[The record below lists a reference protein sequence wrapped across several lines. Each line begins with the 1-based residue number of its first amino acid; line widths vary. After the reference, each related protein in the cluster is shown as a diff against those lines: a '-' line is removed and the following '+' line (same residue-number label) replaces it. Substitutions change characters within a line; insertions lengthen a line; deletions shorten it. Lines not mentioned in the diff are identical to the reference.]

1 MQRRKSLLGRSAG
14 IALTGF
20 LLIAAGGHGCAA
32 DDQRK
37 TAPVAGQTPS
47 GFTTL
52 ASAQLREMLR
62 QKDFY
67 LVNVHVPYQGEI
79 ENTDAFIPFDKVTA
93 NLDKLP
99 RNKKAK
105 IVLYCRSGRMSEI
118 AARELARRGYSRVSH
133 LGGGMIA
140 WERSGY
146 KLIRNSNR

>member
-1 MQRRKSLLGRSAG
+1 MQRRKSFLHRSAV

-20 LLIAAGGHGCAA
+20 LLISAGGRGCAT

-37 TAPVAGQTPS
+37 TTPIAAQTGA

-52 ASAQLREMLR
+52 TSAQLAAMLR

-67 LVNVHVPYQGEI
+67 FVNVHVPYEGEI
-79 ENTDAFIPFDKVTA
+79 GNTDAFIPFNRIA
-93 NLDKLP
+93 ENLDKLP
-99 RNKKAK
+99 RNKNAK

-133 LGGGMIA
+133 LAGGMIA

-146 KLIRNSNR
+146 KLIRKS